1 MEIVGKKSQGLSVT
15 ALNEDKTVILSFN
28 DRSLN
33 FYVTDSLKESLK
45 DTINSKIEE
54 GFKHFVLNLENVKII
69 DSCGVG
75 LIIVANNVTAA
86 KNGSNQVHS
95 ATASHMTVLE
105 LMPGIRR
112 SFMAVPRPRRQMYS
126 KSGPRDCPTA
136 RFPLWYRGRW
146 VRSPLHPLSD
156 PIGYDPVLRARCWST
171 PSTTLQTHSCEPRPV
186 AGRPA
191 PLPFAFARCD
201 PIGRDPASRLR
212 ARSRLRAAI

>member
-86 KNGSNQVHS
+86 KS
-95 ATASHMTVLE
+95 AKLYLCNIKPFIIKIFDIMRISKHLAIFETEDDALA
-105 LMPGIRR
+105 
-112 SFMAVPRPRRQMYS
+112 AV
-126 KSGPRDCPTA
+126 KKA
-136 RFPLWYRGRW
+136 
-146 VRSPLHPLSD
+146 
-156 PIGYDPVLRARCWST
+156 
-171 PSTTLQTHSCEPRPV
+171 
-186 AGRPA
+186 
-191 PLPFAFARCD
+191 
-201 PIGRDPASRLR
+201 
-212 ARSRLRAAI
+212 